1 MKTLILILTI
11 SFIATTDIVAQ
22 INPLGIYVDIDGK
35 VKFWRSEANF
45 NGNLDDTVY
54 LTLDGETQLYDLRN
68 LKFNYLTI
76 LQAPRSNWT
85 APSNLDPSRITNT
98 SDNSI
103 PQNTT
108 NLYFSNPL
116 ISFDSIS
123 LNTNIIEETI
133 PSIQTQEFFSDD
145 IRGVGLNDSI
155 LHLVNDK
162 LNNLIDRFYGKL
174 LPYEQINQLR
184 NEISYHD
191 TVIEKNAIYDYL
203 VDMIVTYE
211 YDGIGR
217 LRKVLGYHWN
227 LGIEVDS
234 LKYDKSGNL
243 IYYSR
248 EQLGTN
254 RNEYFF
260 NYDKFGRLTNFTEN
274 YTTPVSENSIDIS
287 YSRQVTFTYSSV
299 GIMNAKAELHEGN
312 WLTYYFEIK

>member
-1 MKTLILILTI
+1 
-11 SFIATTDIVAQ
+11 
-22 INPLGIYVDIDGK
+22 
-35 VKFWRSEANF
+35 
-45 NGNLDDTVY
+45 
-54 LTLDGETQLYDLRN
+54 
-68 LKFNYLTI
+68 
-76 LQAPRSNWT
+76 
-85 APSNLDPSRITNT
+85 
-98 SDNSI
+98 
-103 PQNTT
+103 
-108 NLYFSNPL
+108 
-116 ISFDSIS
+116 
-123 LNTNIIEETI
+123 
-133 PSIQTQEFFSDD
+133 
-145 IRGVGLNDSI
+145 
-155 LHLVNDK
+155 

-184 NEISYHD
+184 DEISYHD